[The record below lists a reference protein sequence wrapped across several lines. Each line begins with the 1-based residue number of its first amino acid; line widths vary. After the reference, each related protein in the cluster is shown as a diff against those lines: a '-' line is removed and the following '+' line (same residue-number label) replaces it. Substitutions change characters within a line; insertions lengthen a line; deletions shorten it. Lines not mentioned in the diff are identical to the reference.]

1 MDPHVLNFL
10 IATLGVTVSLAI
22 GGGLFVLIAKKLRSP
37 SQAPSSDELEDLRSR
52 LESLEG
58 MASRFEEQD
67 ERLDFVERMLSA
79 LKEGRTAPIELPPRK
94 ERTPV

>member
-22 GGGLFVLIAKKLRSP
+22 GGGLFVLIAKKLRTP
-37 SQAPSSDELEDLRSR
+37 SQAPSSDEIEDLRSR
-52 LESLEG
+52 LEILEG
-58 MASRFEEQD
+58 MSSRFEEQD
-67 ERLDFVERMLSA
+67 ERLDFLERVVSA
-79 LKEGRTAPIELPPRK
+79 LKEGRASPVQLPPRK

>member
-10 IATLGVTVSLAI
+10 IATLGVTLSLAI
-22 GGGLFVLIAKKLRSP
+22 GGGLFMLIAKKLRTPSQSP
-37 SQAPSSDELEDLRSR
+37 SNDEIEDLRSR

-67 ERLDFVERMLSA
+67 ERLDFLERVLSA
-79 LKEGRTAPIELPPRK
+79 LKEGRGAPVELPPRK
-94 ERTPV
+94 QRTPV